1 MKKYLVIFI
10 VITLHLSSCSDTNI
24 RYDYCVSVVQ
34 NNIVISTNNPSKSVI
49 TIQRELSPSGRRV
62 YISNGVVTKFSIRDS
77 VILEVR
83 NKDSINILNLL
94 MRSHNKMNIACEF
107 AKLNKIAWRISNS
120 STDTVTSHINT
131 EDIILFSES
140 VKVIMPKHI
149 PNISGL
155 LRISTNSFIGN
166 HVNFEFSSFE
176 NSDIESV
183 SIKREIHRDYMKWSL
198 KQETKVIKL
207 SDKKSPYH
215 FTYELDL
222 GIGDNFIPITVTD
235 KRGNKTEYTYKISM
249 VRVEDNN
256 PDINIDNNI
265 DIYQ

>member
-1 MKKYLVIFI
+1 MLLTNENELNEFIKEVSLNEFEMGEINIDKSLSCFRANNKGGHLTIFLI
-10 VITLHLSSCSDTNI
+10 GVNKDWSKRIIPVGKVTLDNI
-24 RYDYCVSVVQ
+24 K
-34 NNIVISTNNPSKSVI
+34 P
-49 TIQRELSPSGRRV
+49 RV
-62 YISNGVVTKFSIRDS
+62 YSDQSS
-77 VILEVR
+77 
-83 NKDSINILNLL
+83 LNEH
-94 MRSHNKMNIACEF
+94 SA
-107 AKLNKIAWRISNS
+107 
-120 STDTVTSHINT
+120 TVTSHINT